1 MTDDADTLTDELRD
15 AFDADEATA
24 RTAAENAL
32 AFAEEYDLDLV
43 PADLVRDLEAAP
55 YDGFRRRFN
64 WWVGD
69 VAADLEDCT
78 NSRDYRFAGFDE
90 VDAIQ

>member
-1 MTDDADTLTDELRD
+1 MTDADSLTDELHD

-32 AFAEEYDLDLV
+32 AFAEEYDFDLV

-55 YDGFRRRFN
+55 YDAFERRFN

-69 VAADLEDCT
+69 TAADIEDCT
-78 NSRDYRFAGFDE
+78 NSREYRFLGFDE
-90 VDAIQ
+90 IEPVQ